1 MGITFMPALFT
12 GAVLGSISPVVV
24 IPIVRMFNLSELT
37 KSKLVVESA
46 ITDVLS
52 IIIALG
58 ILKTFQSGHKTIMEF
73 IEYYFNFSTWIFQ
86 YLLIPADESTPEN
99 SSVKL
104 NLNKIINIF
113 HYDWTICLS
122 LYFL

>member
-1 MGITFMPALFT
+1 MKVAVNLTLESLKTTLKDYASLTIGTFIVTLAITSAVAYYMMGITFMPALFT

-73 IEYYFNFSTWIFQ
+73 IEYYFNFST
-86 YLLIPADESTPEN
+86 
-99 SSVKL
+99 
-104 NLNKIINIF
+104 
-113 HYDWTICLS
+113 
-122 LYFL
+122 